1 MLSVTVLPTI
11 YSKLL
16 NINPIWMYK
25 ILFPTMFSLVP
36 LGLYQIW
43 QMYIGKKYAFISSLL
58 FMAQSTFYTEML
70 GLSKQMIAELFFVL
84 LLLVMLNKRM
94 KPFNKAVC
102 FMIFSFALVTSHY
115 ALAEIFLLFVSVT
128 TIFLIILKHP
138 SRNIT
143 PSMVAFFFAIMFAW
157 YIYTSRSATLN
168 SFMEFADYV
177 YRQLGEFFDPASRG
191 QTVLR
196 GLGMEA
202 PPSIWNAIGRMF
214 AYLTQAFIVAG
225 FVGLITGRVKIHLD
239 TEYFLLSSL
248 ASAFLIALIVV
259 PGLANTLNMTRFYH
273 ILLFFLAP
281 FCALG
286 VDTAVSL
293 VSKKKTEVKAS
304 IPLLVLLVPYF
315 LFQTGFMYEVTQS
328 DAWSVPLSK
337 NRMDPI
343 RLYGQF
349 GYTDAYNVFGARWLS
364 NHIVVGHTPIYACSY
379 SRSDLRGYGLIYM
392 GYIEI
397 LSNTTEIAANGVVY
411 MRSLNV
417 IEGIVVGGRRSWNT
431 SELTFLHDLSS
442 IYSNGRS
449 VINMNVDS

>member
-1 MLSVTVLPTI
+1 
-11 YSKLL
+11 
-16 NINPIWMYK
+16 K
-25 ILFPTMFSLVP
+25 ILFPTIFSLVP

-43 QMYIGKKYAFISSLL
+43 QGYIGKKYAFISSFL

-94 KPFNKAVC
+94 KPYSKAAC

-115 ALAEIFLLFVSVT
+115 ALAEIFLFFISVT
-128 TIFLIILKHP
+128 MISLIILKHP

-143 PSMVAFFFAIMFAW
+143 PSMVVLFFVIMFAW

-168 SFMEFADYV
+168 SFTEFGDYV
-177 YRQLGEFFDPASRG
+177 YKQLGEFFDPASRG

-196 GLGMEA
+196 GLGIEA
-202 PPSIWNAIGRMF
+202 PPSIWNTISRMF
-214 AYLTQAFIVAG
+214 AYLTQALIVAG
-225 FVGLITGRVKIHLD
+225 FLGLITGRVKFHLD
-239 TEYFLLSSL
+239 IEYFLLSSL
-248 ASAFLIALIVV
+248 AMAFLIALIAV

-281 FCALG
+281 LCALG
-286 VDTAVSL
+286 ADTTTSL
-293 VSKKKTEVKAS
+293 VSKQTEAKAS
-304 IPLLVLLVPYF
+304 ILLLVLLVPYF
-315 LFQTGFMYEVTQS
+315 LFQTGFVYEVTQS
-328 DAWSVPLSK
+328 DSWSVPLSK
-337 NRMDPI
+337 NRMDPL
-343 RLYGQF
+343 RLYGHF
-349 GYTDAYNVFGARWLS
+349 GYTDGYNVFGARWLS
-364 NHIVVGHTPIYACSY
+364 DHIEVGRTRIYACFY
-379 SRSDLRGYGLIYM
+379 SRSDLRAYGMVYM

-417 IEGIVVGGRRSWNT
+417 IEGTVVGVRHTWNT
-431 SELTFLHDLSS
+431 SELTFLQDLSG

-449 VINMNVDS
+449 AINMNVDS